1 MLHIP
6 RVTLFALVLMTLQ
19 LGFAQQPNAAA
30 SKPDSPSTKP
40 PAKTK
45 VVKDAADAK
54 PKLTPDQVLGHQT
67 LELAESQARGLEAP
81 MRCYSLLQIAVAYAA
96 SDQPKARKLLQDAFS
111 ASLAIQDDDQAKS
124 DLQNDIFRVLLPIS
138 QSDVEERLVQA
149 EPDARRQASQVII
162 GNYVQKKQFDKAMD
176 LIQQVTSWDEFPYGA
191 AASLLDALPPEMN
204 AEKQSLFASAVA
216 SYRVHEHNKGRVTF
230 GADLTAMV
238 TRFGESMPPK
248 LAREAIDEILSQ
260 ARKAD
265 DNFAITAGGS
275 GGSASFSSLYE
286 FQLFALLPLL
296 RKLDE
301 SGAQH
306 LLEENATLR
315 ATMDKYPDGIDS
327 VMPMTPAGKDGQPPR
342 RNSSF
347 SVTNKNAGGKAASD
361 MAIRQEIQRRT
372 DLILQ
377 LAETDATQAIAQA
390 SMLPVMLGNPRAYG
404 QAPRATTL
412 EALARLTMK
421 KNPTAANS
429 ALSELRKATKDLP
442 LGNQAR
448 HLATAA
454 NLYLQMEDVDR
465 AEDVVGEGLSVA
477 GKMLDIDINPDDPN
491 KALKA
496 WWPSTNAYRQF
507 VEIETRISHPATAK
521 LLQEIKDPEV
531 RTVESIMFARTLLAA
546 PMKQFKV
553 VSRTKHGSD
562 TDNFGER

>member
-1 MLHIP
+1 MFHIS
-6 RVTLFALVLMTLQ
+6 RVTVLTLVVMTLHWSV
-19 LGFAQQPNAAA
+19 AQEPKTSAP
-30 SKPDSPSTKP
+30 KPDAPSAKP

-45 VVKDAADAK
+45 AAKDSADAK
-54 PKLTPDQVLGHQT
+54 PKLTPDQLLAHQT
-67 LELAESQARGLEAP
+67 LELAESQARGLDAP
-81 MRCYSLLQIAVAYAA
+81 MRCYSLLQIAAAYAA
-96 SDQPKARKLLQDAFS
+96 SDQPKARGLLQDAFS
-111 ASLAIQDDDQAKS
+111 VSLAIQDDDQTKS
-124 DLQNDIFRVLLPIS
+124 DLQTEIFRVLLPIS
-138 QSDVEERLVQA
+138 PSDVEERLVQA
-149 EPDARRQASQVII
+149 EPDARKQASQVII
-162 GNYVQKKQFDKAMD
+162 GNYVQKKQFDKAMH

-191 AASLLDALPPEMN
+191 ATSLLDAMPPEMN

-216 SYRVHEHNKGRVTF
+216 SYRVHEHNKRTVTF
-230 GADLTAMV
+230 GGDLTALV

-265 DNFAITAGGS
+265 DTFAITAGGS
-275 GGSASFSSLYE
+275 GGSASFSSIYE

-306 LLEENATLR
+306 LLEENATLKI
-315 ATMDKYPDGIDS
+315 TMDKYPNGIDS
-327 VMPMTPAGKDGQPPR
+327 VMPLSPGKDGQPPR
-342 RNSSF
+342 RNTSF
-347 SVTNKNAGGKAASD
+347 NVTNKNAGGKAASD
-361 MAIRQEIQRRT
+361 MAIRQEIQRRQ

-377 LAETDATQAIAQA
+377 LAETDPTQAIAQA
-390 SMLPVMLGNPRAYG
+390 SMLPVTIGSPRSYG
-404 QAPRATTL
+404 PAPRATTL

-421 KNPTAANS
+421 KNPTAARS
-429 ALSELRKATKDLP
+429 ALSELRKAIKDLP

-496 WWPSTNAYRQF
+496 WWPSADAYRQF
-507 VEIETRISHPATAK
+507 VEIETKISHPATAK
-521 LLQEIKDPEV
+521 LLQEIKDPDV
-531 RTVESIMFARTLLAA
+531 RTVESITFARALLAV
-546 PMKQFKV
+546 PLKRFKV
-553 VSRTKHGSD
+553 VAKIKSGSYSD
-562 TDNFGER
+562 TYGEP